1 MMRVTIL
8 YAAVGLAALC
18 LTACSEGDDAD
29 RIARAITAIEE
40 GIEEKSSGSVLDNL
54 AENFRTEN
62 GMQRKQI
69 QGVMFYQFRR
79 YPRIE
84 ILITNRDIRVQ
95 GEQADVTLD
104 ALVMGGKTL
113 LPEQGSLYAVSMRW
127 HRNQGQWL
135 LSRIKWRKRT
145 GS

>member
-8 YAAVGLAALC
+8 YAAVGLAALW
-18 LTACSEGDDAD
+18 LTACSEENDAD
-29 RIARAITAIEE
+29 QISRAISAIEQ
-40 GIEEKSSGSVLDNL
+40 GIEEKSSGSVLDYL
-54 AENFRTEN
+54 AEDFRTEN

-69 QGVMFYQFRR
+69 QGLMFYQFRR

-84 ILITNRDIRVQ
+84 LLITNQNIRVQ

-113 LPEQGSLYAVSMRW
+113 IPERGNLYAISMRW
-127 HRNQGQWL
+127 HRDQGEWL